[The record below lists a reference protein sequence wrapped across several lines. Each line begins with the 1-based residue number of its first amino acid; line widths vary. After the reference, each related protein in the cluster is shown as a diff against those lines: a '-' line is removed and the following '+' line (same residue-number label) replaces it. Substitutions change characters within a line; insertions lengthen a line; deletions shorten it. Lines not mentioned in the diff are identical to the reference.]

1 MTEKTEKKKDVLQ
14 PVDDEARRL
23 ARSLVRRSRYASLA
37 TLDPLDG
44 SPAASRV
51 SLATAMNG
59 DPVFLI
65 SQLSGHFGNLE
76 ADPRCSLLIGEPGKG
91 DPLAHPRITL
101 IGRAEK
107 LPSGPE
113 RDRIKSR
120 YLLRHPKSALYVDFP
135 DFAFWRF
142 STARVSLNG
151 GFGKAFAP
159 VASDIVLDMTGLE
172 QLEAAEASAVSH
184 MNEDHGDAVDRY
196 AASVGAKETGWKLA
210 CVDPEGIDMV
220 HGDATARLWF
230 DEPLKT
236 AEDLHMTLV
245 KIARR
250 LRTGS

>member
-1 MTEKTEKKKDVLQ
+1 MTEKTERKKDVLQ
-14 PVDDEARRL
+14 TVDDDVRRL
-23 ARSLVRRSRYASLA
+23 AKNLVRKGRYATLA

-65 SQLSGHFGNLE
+65 SRLSGHFTNLE
-76 ADPRCSLLIGEPGKG
+76 ADQRCSLLIGEPGKG

-101 IGRAEK
+101 IGRAQM
-107 LPSGPE
+107 LDSSPE
-113 RDRIKSR
+113 RDRIKAR
-120 YLLRHPKSALYVDFP
+120 YLMRHSKTALYVDFP

-142 STARVSLNG
+142 SIVRTSLNG

-159 VASDIVLDMTGLE
+159 EASDIVCDTTGLE
-172 QLEAAEASAVSH
+172 QLEAAEAGAVSH
-184 MNEDHGDAVDRY
+184 MNEDHADAVDRY
-196 AASVGAKETGWKLA
+196 AASVGAKESGWKLA

-220 HGDATARLWF
+220 SGDATARLWF
-230 DEPLKT
+230 EQPLRT
-236 AEDLHMTLV
+236 PDDLHKTLV
-245 KIARR
+245 AIARQ

>member
-1 MTEKTEKKKDVLQ
+1 MTEKKKDVLQ

-23 ARSLVRRSRYASLA
+23 ARSLIRKGRHASLA
-37 TLDPLDG
+37 TLDPSDG

-51 SLATAMNG
+51 SLATAMSG
-59 DPVFLI
+59 EPVFLI
-65 SQLSGHFGNLE
+65 SRLSGHFTNLE
-76 ADPRCSLLIGEPGKG
+76 ADQRCSLLIGEPGKG

-107 LPSGPE
+107 LPDGAE
-113 RDRIKSR
+113 RDRIKAR
-120 YLLRHPKSALYVDFP
+120 YLMRHPKSALYVDFP

-142 STARVSLNG
+142 SIARASLNG
-151 GFGKAFAP
+151 GFGKAYAP
-159 VASDIVLDMTGLE
+159 LPADLVCDMTGLE
-172 QLEAAEASAVSH
+172 PLEAAEAGAVSH
-184 MNEDHGDAVDRY
+184 MNEDHADAVDRY

-220 HGDATARLWF
+220 LGDATARLWF

-236 AEDLHMTLV
+236 PDDLHKTLV
-245 KIARR
+245 MIARR